1 MLFVLSVLKAFTV
14 VASDG
19 RIGAVNDFLFDDQ
32 TWKIRWLVVDTGS
45 WLLGRKVLVHTSAIG
60 FATVLSVP
68 LYRWNNLVARGHLVR
83 MRVYVTCLKSSPRC
97 PAMSILM
104 D

>member
-60 FATVLSVP
+60 F
-68 LYRWNNLVARGHLVR
+68 
-83 MRVYVTCLKSSPRC
+83 
-97 PAMSILM
+97 MSHA
-104 D
+104 